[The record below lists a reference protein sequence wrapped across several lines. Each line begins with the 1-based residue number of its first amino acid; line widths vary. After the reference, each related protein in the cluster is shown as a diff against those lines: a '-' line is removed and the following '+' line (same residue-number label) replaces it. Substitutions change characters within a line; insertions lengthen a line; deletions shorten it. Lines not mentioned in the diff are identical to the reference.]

1 MASHVTIG
9 VNKET
14 HKKLG
19 KLASLTHR
27 TRANT
32 VEWLVEKAI
41 KEPNSSPI
49 TVTIGIKIFF
59 KIWTKTIR
67 FSDKPLALAKV
78 I

>member
-1 MASHVTIG
+1 MATHVTIG

-41 KEPNSSPI
+41 KEIEIAEKNGGGDHI
-49 TVTIGIKIFF
+49 KFGI
-59 KIWTKTIR
+59 
-67 FSDKPLALAKV
+67 
-78 I
+78 

>member
-27 TRANT
+27 TRANS
-32 VEWLVEKAI
+32 VEWWVEKAI
-41 KEPNSSPI
+41 KEIAVAEKNGGADHI
-49 TVTIGIKIFF
+49 KFGI
-59 KIWTKTIR
+59 
-67 FSDKPLALAKV
+67 
-78 I
+78 

>member
-1 MASHVTIG
+1 MATHITIG

-32 VEWLVEKAI
+32 VEWLVEKVTKEIEIAEKNGSADHI
-41 KEPNSSPI
+41 KFGILVNSNS
-49 TVTIGIKIFF
+49 
-59 KIWTKTIR
+59 
-67 FSDKPLALAKV
+67 
-78 I
+78 

>member
-41 KEPNSSPI
+41 KEI
-49 TVTIGIKIFF
+49 ELAEKYGGADHIKFGI
-59 KIWTKTIR
+59 
-67 FSDKPLALAKV
+67 
-78 I
+78 

>member
-1 MASHVTIG
+1 MATHVTIG

-41 KEPNSSPI
+41 KEIEIAEKNGAADHI
-49 TVTIGIKIFF
+49 KFGI
-59 KIWTKTIR
+59 
-67 FSDKPLALAKV
+67 
-78 I
+78 

>member
-1 MASHVTIG
+1 MATHVTIG

-41 KEPNSSPI
+41 KEIEIAEKMVVPI
-49 TVTIGIKIFF
+49 ILSLVFNLF
-59 KIWTKTIR
+59 
-67 FSDKPLALAKV
+67 PEV
-78 I
+78 Y

>member
-1 MASHVTIG
+1 MATHVTIG

-41 KEPNSSPI
+41 KEIEIAEKNGGAAHI
-49 TVTIGIKIFF
+49 KFGI
-59 KIWTKTIR
+59 
-67 FSDKPLALAKV
+67 
-78 I
+78 

>member
-1 MASHVTIG
+1 MATHVTIG

-41 KEPNSSPI
+41 KEIEIAEKKGVANI
-49 TVTIGIKIFF
+49 INF
-59 KIWTKTIR
+59 
-67 FSDKPLALAKV
+67 V

>member
-1 MASHVTIG
+1 MATHVAIG

-32 VEWLVEKAI
+32 VEWLVEKATKEIEIAEKNGSADHI
-41 KEPNSSPI
+41 KF
-49 TVTIGIKIFF
+49 GI
-59 KIWTKTIR
+59 
-67 FSDKPLALAKV
+67 
-78 I
+78 

>member
-41 KEPNSSPI
+41 KEI
-49 TVTIGIKIFF
+49 E
-59 KIWTKTIR
+59 
-67 FSDKPLALAKV
+67 LAEKNGGADH

>member
-1 MASHVTIG
+1 MATHVTIG

-41 KEPNSSPI
+41 KEIEIAEKMVAPI
-49 TVTIGIKIFF
+49 ILSLVFNLF
-59 KIWTKTIR
+59 
-67 FSDKPLALAKV
+67 PEV
-78 I
+78 Y

>member
-1 MASHVTIG
+1 MATHVTIG

-32 VEWLVEKAI
+32 VEWLVEKAT
-41 KEPNSSPI
+41 KEI
-49 TVTIGIKIFF
+49 EIA
-59 KIWTKTIR
+59 
-67 FSDKPLALAKV
+67 SDCWIVEIEDKEGRNPFQNLNC
-78 I
+78 

>member
-1 MASHVTIG
+1 MATHVTIG

-41 KEPNSSPI
+41 KEIEIAEKNGSADHI
-49 TVTIGIKIFF
+49 KFGI
-59 KIWTKTIR
+59 
-67 FSDKPLALAKV
+67 
-78 I
+78 

>member
-1 MASHVTIG
+1 MATHATIG

-19 KLASLTHR
+19 KLALLTHR

-41 KEPNSSPI
+41 KEIEIAEKNGSSDHI
-49 TVTIGIKIFF
+49 KFGI
-59 KIWTKTIR
+59 
-67 FSDKPLALAKV
+67 
-78 I
+78 

>member
-41 KEPNSSPI
+41 KEIEIAEKNGGADHI
-49 TVTIGIKIFF
+49 KFGI
-59 KIWTKTIR
+59 
-67 FSDKPLALAKV
+67 
-78 I
+78 

>member
-1 MASHVTIG
+1 MATHVTIG

-32 VEWLVEKAI
+32 VEWLVEKATKDVIIAEKIGGADHI
-41 KEPNSSPI
+41 KF
-49 TVTIGIKIFF
+49 GI
-59 KIWTKTIR
+59 
-67 FSDKPLALAKV
+67 
-78 I
+78 